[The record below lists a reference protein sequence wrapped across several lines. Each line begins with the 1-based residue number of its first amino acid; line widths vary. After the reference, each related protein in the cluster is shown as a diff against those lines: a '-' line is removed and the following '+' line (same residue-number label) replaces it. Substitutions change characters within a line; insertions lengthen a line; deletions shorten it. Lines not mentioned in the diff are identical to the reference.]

1 MLAAD
6 VVVHAIDAALQD
18 CPKALD
24 RVRRDIAPD
33 ILTPRMADAVVVGIL
48 AADVAEAGQNRRLVR
63 AVWSELSIIE
73 SSIGVPKT
81 TLH

>member
-6 VVVHAIDAALQD
+6 VVVHTIDAALQD

-33 ILTPRMADAVVVGIL
+33 ILTPRMADALVVGRF
-48 AADVAEAGQNRRLVR
+48 AADGGVASTTPRPSARLR
-63 AVWSELSIIE
+63 HA
-73 SSIGVPKT
+73 
-81 TLH
+81 